1 MTNEQ
6 SPPQT
11 HPLEI
16 EHADQDRRVFIRV
29 NGYEVDIYVDEDGLL
44 VTLYRHGKL
53 TGELSAD
60 F

>member
-1 MTNEQ
+1 MKI
-6 SPPQT
+6 

-16 EHADQDRRVFIRV
+16 EHADQNRRVFIRV

-44 VTLYRHGKL
+44 VTLYRHGQL